1 MGCKVIIPAS
11 GTGTRFGGKTP
22 KQFIRLGASGKPKSG
37 REVLAYTIGKF
48 QSMREVNEI
57 VIATNKEYINRVN
70 NIVKANGFSKVSNVV
85 AGGKTRQQSVLNA
98 LRAMDCGKNDIVLVH
113 DGVRPFI
120 SRKKIS
126 EIIREMKH
134 HTAVIPGLKINDT
147 LKKVSNN
154 NYVVSTM
161 SRENTWRVQTPQA
174 FKYGLLMKAY
184 EKAMNDRFTGT
195 DEASLME
202 HANYKVR
209 IIEGERTNIKITTR
223 DDLKVVDYNK
233 LLK

>member
-1 MGCKVIIPAS
+1 MECKVIIPAS

-22 KQFIRLGASGKPKSG
+22 KQFIRLGESN
-37 REVLAYTIGKF
+37 REVLVYTIGKF
-48 QSMREVNEI
+48 HSMREVKEI
-57 VIATNKEYINRVN
+57 VIATHKDFTTRVKK
-70 NIVKANGFSKVSNVV
+70 IVKANNFHKVRSVV
-85 AGGKTRQQSVLNA
+85 PGGKTRQTSVLNA
-98 LRAMDCGKNDIVLVH
+98 LKSLDCKKNDIILVH
-113 DGVRPFI
+113 DAVRPFI
-120 SRKKIS
+120 TRKKIS

-134 HTAVIPGLKINDT
+134 HNAVIPGLKISDT
-147 LKKVSNN
+147 LKRVSNN
-154 NYVVSTM
+154 NYIVATM
-161 SRENTWRVQTPQA
+161 PRDNTWRVQTPQA

-184 EKAMNDRFTGT
+184 DKAIKDKFTGT
-195 DEASLME
+195 DEASLIE